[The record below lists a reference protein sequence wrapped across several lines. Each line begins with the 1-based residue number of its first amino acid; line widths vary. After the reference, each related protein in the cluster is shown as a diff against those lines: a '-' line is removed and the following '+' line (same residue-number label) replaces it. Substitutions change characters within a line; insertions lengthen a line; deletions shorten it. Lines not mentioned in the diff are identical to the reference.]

1 MLAFIRIVY
10 WTKLQP
16 FLTNNSIILVKSAEV
31 ETVTVFVTVTEF
43 LWLLLVS
50 PLLQQGPGIGKL
62 RWKVNVPF
70 KKLGNINCIK
80 VTLLAKY
87 FSLECGTH

>member
-16 FLTNNSIILVKSAEV
+16 FLTNHSIILVNSAEV

-43 LWLLLVS
+43 LWLLPVS
-50 PLLQQGPGIGKL
+50 PIAARSGHQKA
-62 RWKVNVPF
+62 KVE
-70 KKLGNINCIK
+70 
-80 VTLLAKY
+80 
-87 FSLECGTH
+87 S